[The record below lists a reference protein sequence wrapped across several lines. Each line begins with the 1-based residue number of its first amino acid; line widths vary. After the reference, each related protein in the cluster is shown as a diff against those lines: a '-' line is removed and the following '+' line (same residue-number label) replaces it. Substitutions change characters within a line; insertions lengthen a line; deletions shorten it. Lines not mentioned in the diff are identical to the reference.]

1 MTEDNQT
8 TKPRTAAEILDGV
21 VPGHEFIYLG
31 GVAYPVKEPDFIR
44 SSKIMVL
51 QGERS
56 DLERNTKLGDGE
68 RMTRLNEIMSQVV
81 RNFSAEIE
89 ADWER
94 IAGAATMEEILQAL
108 EIIGLVVNRPF
119 LKRMLAVAS
128 GGNRK
133 TRRKTSKK

>member
-1 MTEDNQT
+1 MNDTSDT
-8 TKPRTAAEILDGV
+8 MKPRTAAEILDGI
-21 VPGHEFIYLG
+21 VPGYETISLG

-81 RNFSAEIE
+81 QNFSADIE
-89 ADWER
+89 SDWER